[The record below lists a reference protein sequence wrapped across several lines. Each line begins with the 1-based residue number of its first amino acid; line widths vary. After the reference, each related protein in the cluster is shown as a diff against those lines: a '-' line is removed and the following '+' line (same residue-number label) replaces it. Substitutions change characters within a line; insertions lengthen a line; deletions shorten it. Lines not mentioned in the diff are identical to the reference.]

1 MWVLSFRSG
10 TLELSGADKSDS
22 VPKPLTW
29 DARSGVFRAPALAY
43 AEVVL
48 GLRKQQQVYEDRAR
62 AYPEL
67 ALGLVLRR
75 EPRPFQVEALAAWE
89 KGRGRGVVVLP
100 TGAGKSHVALMAIDA
115 RRRAALVVAP
125 TLDLVRQWYD
135 LLRLSFGTEVGIV
148 GGGSHDVRPLTV
160 TTYDS
165 ACLHMEHLGARFG
178 LVVFDECHHLPGPSF
193 SLAAEMSLAPFRLGL
208 TATPE
213 RADGLDSRLQA
224 LIGPTLYRKDIVEL
238 SGRYLAD
245 YDVERI
251 DVELTAEE
259 RTEYEAERTIYI
271 EFVRSQGIRFD
282 SPAGFG
288 SFVMRSAQ
296 SAAGQR
302 AMRAYRRQ
310 RELALASSA
319 KLEYLEH
326 LLSLHRRQRALVF
339 TQDNATAYAVSR
351 RFLIPVI
358 THQTKIKE
366 RSAILERFSAGQ
378 YSAVATSKVL
388 NEGVDVPDASV
399 AIVLSGSGSVREH
412 VQRLGRVLR
421 RQGDKRAILYE
432 LVSSRTNESGTSER
446 RREHSAYSGA
456 G

>member
-1 MWVLSFRSG
+1 MLQLSFRSG
-10 TLELSGADKSDS
+10 TLELTGASKSAS
-22 VPKPLTW
+22 LPAPLKW
-29 DARSGVFRAPALAY
+29 DARSGLHRAPALAY
-43 AEVVL
+43 AEIVL
-48 GLRKQQQVYEDRAR
+48 GLRKADLAYEDRAR
-62 AYPEL
+62 AYPDL
-67 ALGLVLRR
+67 AQGLVVRR
-75 EPRPFQVEALAAWE
+75 EPRPFQTEALAAWE
-89 KGRGRGVVVLP
+89 KARGRGVVVLP
-100 TGAGKSHVALMAIDA
+100 TGAGKSHVAVLAIEA
-115 RRRAALVVAP
+115 RRRATLVVAP

-135 LLRLSFGTEVGIV
+135 LLRRSFATEVGVV

-178 LVVFDECHHLPGPSF
+178 FIIFDECHHLPGPSYA
-193 SLAAEMSLAPFRLGL
+193 LAAELSLAPFRLGL
-208 TATPE
+208 SATPE
-213 RADGLDSRLQA
+213 RSDGLTSRLET
-224 LIGPTLYRKDIVEL
+224 LIGPTVYRKDIIEL

-245 YDVERI
+245 YEVERI
-251 DVELTAEE
+251 DVELTEVE
-259 RTEYEAERTIYI
+259 RTEYEAERAVYL
-271 EFVRSQGIRFD
+271 EFVRAQGIRFD
-282 SPAGFG
+282 HPSGFG
-288 SFVMRSAQ
+288 QFVMRASQ

-319 KLEYLEH
+319 KLELLEH
-326 LLSLHRRQRALVF
+326 LLSEHRQQRSLVF
-339 TQDNATAYAVSR
+339 TQDNATAYAVSK

-366 RSAILERFSAGQ
+366 RSHILEQFSAGR
-378 YSAVATSKVL
+378 YTAIVTSKVL

-421 RQGDKRAILYE
+421 RQGDKRAVLYE

-446 RREHSAYSGA
+446 RREHSAYAGA